1 LTLKNPKEI
10 IQVVDANM
18 VNMLNEGYTSMKWDD
33 VTINSILSA
42 RYPKLRKE
50 AEPDDSMRQLVVY
63 ITVYNEK
70 KEILVYPRTG
80 SEDRLHGLYSLGIG
94 GHVDVTDGSYSDA
107 HMNLYYDSC
116 ITDTIIRE
124 VKEEIA
130 IDTKPANYFFGG
142 LIKLSETPVD
152 RVHIGFHFLLPVMNF
167 EFEETDEIG
176 SIKFVPREELY
187 HMNLEGWSKA
197 VLNSGV
203 LNKIK

>member
-1 LTLKNPKEI
+1 MKNPKEI
-10 IQVVDANM
+10 IQVVDARM
-18 VNMLNEGYTSMKWDD
+18 VSNLKEGYNMMKWDD
-33 VTINSILSA
+33 ITINSILST

-50 AEPDDSMRQLVVY
+50 AETDESIRQLVVY

-94 GHVDVTDGSYSDA
+94 GHVDVTDGNYSDA

-116 ITDTIIRE
+116 ITDTIMRE

-130 IDTKPANYFFGG
+130 IDTEPSNYFFGG
-142 LIKLSETPVD
+142 IIKLSKTFVD
-152 RVHIGFHFLLPVMNF
+152 IVHIGFHFLLPVIDF

-176 SIKFVPREELY
+176 SVKFVPREELNN
-187 HMNLEGWSKA
+187 MNMEEWSKA
-197 VLNSGV
+197 VIQSGV